1 MASPIGYNGGLTAAL
16 QVADMDKAIAW
27 YTEVLGFELLYKLD
41 EMGWAE
47 VRTEVPN
54 TNLGLS
60 QVESPKVQGGATLTF
75 GVNDIDSSR
84 KQLEDKDVRFD
95 GDTMEIPGMVKLA
108 TFYDPDGNKMMLFQT
123 LGEMG

>member
-1 MASPIGYNGGLTAAL
+1 M
-16 QVADMDKAIAW
+16 
-27 YTEVLGFELLYKLD
+27 
-41 EMGWAE
+41 
-47 VRTEVPN
+47 
-54 TNLGLS
+54 
-60 QVESPKVQGGATLTF
+60 
-75 GVNDIDSSR
+75 NDIDSSR